1 MSNRQLYLGIVAAA
15 LVVIGLLALWFPVY
29 LSQYDQYGMQIACG
43 RGFSADLSQAAGAN
57 GGNGLVSQCG
67 TALLLR
73 RLWAIPAVVLGWLIL
88 AGLVAVWVH
97 TKPSEEESSRFWE
110 LSGDNT

>member
-29 LSQYDQYGMQIACG
+29 LSQYDHYGMQIVCG
-43 RGFSADLSQAAGAN
+43 RGFSADLSQAAGA

-97 TKPSEEESSRFWE
+97 AKPSEQESSRFWE
-110 LSGDNT
+110 LSGDST

>member
-1 MSNRQLYLGIVAAA
+1 VTNRQLYLGIVGAL

-29 LSQYDQYGMQIACG
+29 LSQYDQLGMQIACG
-43 RGFSADLSQAAGAN
+43 RGFSSDLSQAANAT
-57 GGNGLVSQCG
+57 GNGLVAQCG

-73 RLWAIPAVVLGWLIL
+73 RLWAIPAAVVGWLIL
-88 AGLVAVWVH
+88 VGLVAKWVH

-110 LSGDNT
+110 LSGDST